1 MYFIL
6 KQNATSRNAYWQRF
20 LSIVKNYPKTG
31 LFLEIGAAT
40 FEQVEAHKEMFNKI
54 VGLDFEFEKLARS
67 TGINLVNADA
77 QFLPFKNNIFDGIIS
92 HHVIEHI
99 EDDALFI
106 KEAKR
111 TLKAGGFAIL
121 GTPNRKRL
129 VRVLIEIFAEKRKF
143 PWRGHKREYTKEELL
158 NLAKNANFKSFR
170 VYCEFLGIHSA
181 RIICGF
187 SHFPHMFEKWCNFLF
202 YELIK

>member
-20 LSIVKNYPKTG
+20 LSIAKNYPNTG

-40 FEQVEAHKEMFNKI
+40 FEQVEAHKKMFNKI

-67 TGINLVNADA
+67 CGINLVNADA

-106 KEAKR
+106 KEVKR

-129 VRVLIEIFAEKRKF
+129 VRVLIEIFAGERKF
-143 PWRGHKREYTKEELL
+143 PWREHKREYTKEELL
-158 NLAKNANFKSFR
+158 NLAKNANFKSVR

-181 RIICGF
+181 RIILGF
-187 SHFPHMFEKWCNFLF
+187 QHFPKMFEKWCNFLF
-202 YELIK
+202 CELIK